1 MHSFQLPKNTAVGR
15 VIPKNAFDDNINS
28 RQKKQFTD
36 LVQRITWTNKLSSQ
50 TTNLRSVDVEEI
62 QIFVIE
68 LKKRDTIDEI
78 LKIINKHI
86 PYHIICWIEY
96 AEEVFVSAAHK
107 HKHVTNDDIS
117 VIDWIYSSKW
127 FTYEESSFTINLK
140 DSLDEV
146 LNDFC
151 AQITGRNDLKGKN
164 ASFMIQNQVE
174 LDKVNKKIL
183 SIRKQLK
190 KSKQF
195 NEKVELNLQLRHLEQ
210 SLFALKGK
218 NNEK

>member
-1 MHSFQLPKNTAVGR
+1 MHLFQLPKNTTVGR

-50 TTNLRSVDVEEI
+50 TINLRSVDVEEI

-96 AEEVFVSAAHK
+96 
-107 HKHVTNDDIS
+107 
-117 VIDWIYSSKW
+117 
-127 FTYEESSFTINLK
+127 
-140 DSLDEV
+140 DE
-146 LNDFC
+146 
-151 AQITGRNDLKGKN
+151 K
-164 ASFMIQNQVE
+164 
-174 LDKVNKKIL
+174 
-183 SIRKQLK
+183 
-190 KSKQF
+190 
-195 NEKVELNLQLRHLEQ
+195 
-210 SLFALKGK
+210 SLFQLPTNISMSLIMIFQLLIGFIIHVGLKMK
-218 NNEK
+218 KTHSQ